1 MKVKTLIK
9 SVSSNENSLKSIEVY
24 FGLQLDRNII
34 LNIKDINNMLF
45 SEKDLLDFIEN
56 NEEVNSFSYEN
67 QTLSISI
74 K

>member
-1 MKVKTLIK
+1 MKVKTLTK
-9 SVSSNENSLKSIEVY
+9 SISSNENSLKSIKVY

-34 LNIKDINNMLF
+34 LNIKDVNNMLF